1 MRRARREREERAAFA
16 AVQALMTPEWM
27 SSSMIVASIP
37 EGTTAAELENN
48 QRVLEAALKI
58 ATIMEG
64 IGYSVFARIV
74 PLSVADDLVGGMA
87 QVPAVRPRGAR
98 SHRNAEKLGMVPVA
112 GRTDR
117 PSWSKPHQSTDRRLR
132 CSSRL
137 ETLGCVPHADR
148 RPFGMAFDLKEIVA
162 ARLGENYQL
171 HEQHLNRTLVAAQRV
186 IGFDKVYARAE
197 GAYLYDMDNA
207 AYLDFLS
214 GYSVFNIGRNH
225 PAVQK
230 AIRDVLDLDL
240 PNMVQMDCSL
250 LSGLLA
256 EALTK
261 RTPKHLD
268 AVFFCNS
275 GTEAMEGALKFARA
289 ATQRP
294 RVFSLGG
301 AFHGL
306 SLGSLSLMGC
316 ESFTEGFGPLMEGFD
331 GRIALDDLTTLEREL
346 FKRDVAAFVIE
357 PVQGKGVNFPRGD
370 FFNRA
375 QELCRQF
382 GTLLICDEIQTGLG
396 RTGKMFGFEH
406 WNLEPDIITLAK
418 TLSGG
423 YVPCGAIVARRDIY
437 QKTFS
442 RMDRCVVHSTTFGRN
457 NLAMACG
464 LAALEVLD
472 DEKLIDNSA
481 KMGALLIERLDA
493 LRQKH
498 SFIKEVRGKGL
509 MIAIEFHEPNEF
521 KLKMAWKLLHKV
533 DKVLFA
539 QMVVTQMLA
548 QHRILTQVAGHAM
561 DVVKILPPL
570 IIAEKE
576 VDMFVNALDSTLS
589 ECRKFPGPMWEIG
602 NNFVRH
608 ALRSKRSPDEPRPVL
623 SL

>member
-1 MRRARREREERAAFA
+1 
-16 AVQALMTPEWM
+16 
-27 SSSMIVASIP
+27 
-37 EGTTAAELENN
+37 
-48 QRVLEAALKI
+48 
-58 ATIMEG
+58 
-64 IGYSVFARIV
+64 
-74 PLSVADDLVGGMA
+74 
-87 QVPAVRPRGAR
+87 
-98 SHRNAEKLGMVPVA
+98 
-112 GRTDR
+112 
-117 PSWSKPHQSTDRRLR
+117 
-132 CSSRL
+132 
-137 ETLGCVPHADR
+137 
-148 RPFGMAFDLKEIVA
+148 MAFDLKEIIA
-162 ARLGENYQL
+162 ARLGENYEL
-171 HEQHLNRTLVAAQRV
+171 HHRHVNRTLVAAQRV

-225 PAVQK
+225 PVVKQ

-256 EALTK
+256 EAITK
-261 RTPKHLD
+261 RTPPHLD

-289 ATQRP
+289 ATGRK
-294 RVFSLGG
+294 RVISLES

-316 ESFTEGFGPLMEGFD
+316 DSFTEGFGPLMDEWD
-331 GRIALDDLTTLEREL
+331 TRIALDDIASLEREL
-346 FKRDVAAFVIE
+346 AKRDVAALVIE
-357 PVQGKGVNFPRGD
+357 PVQGKGCKSPGDSFFP
-370 FFNRA
+370 RA
-375 QELCRQF
+375 QELCRQH
-382 GTLLICDEIQTGLG
+382 GTLFISDEVQCGLG
-396 RTGKMFGFEH
+396 RTGKMFGFQH

-423 YVPCGAIVARRDIY
+423 YVPCGAIVTRRDIY

-464 LAALEVLD
+464 LAALEVID
-472 DEKLIDNSA
+472 QENLIERAA
-481 KMGALLIERLDA
+481 KMGAQLMERVDA
-493 LRQKH
+493 LRGRH

-509 MIAIEFHEPNEF
+509 IVGIEFHEPSEF

-539 QMVVTQMLA
+539 QMIVTQMLSK
-548 QHRILTQVAGHAM
+548 HHILTQVAGHAM

-570 IIAEKE
+570 IIGERE
-576 VDMFVNALDSTLS
+576 VDLFVSALDSVLT
-589 ECRKFPGPMWEIG
+589 ECRKFPGPMWELG
-602 NNFVRH
+602 NNFVR
-608 ALRSKRSPDEPRPVL
+608 AAIGSRRSAQAPVV
-623 SL
+623 SA

>member
-1 MRRARREREERAAFA
+1 
-16 AVQALMTPEWM
+16 
-27 SSSMIVASIP
+27 
-37 EGTTAAELENN
+37 
-48 QRVLEAALKI
+48 
-58 ATIMEG
+58 
-64 IGYSVFARIV
+64 
-74 PLSVADDLVGGMA
+74 
-87 QVPAVRPRGAR
+87 
-98 SHRNAEKLGMVPVA
+98 
-112 GRTDR
+112 
-117 PSWSKPHQSTDRRLR
+117 
-132 CSSRL
+132 
-137 ETLGCVPHADR
+137 
-148 RPFGMAFDLKEIVA
+148 MAFDLKEIIA
-162 ARLGENYQL
+162 ARLGENYKL
-171 HEQHLNRTLVAAQRV
+171 HERHINRTLVAAQRV

-225 PAVQK
+225 PVVKQ

-256 EALTK
+256 EAITK
-261 RTPKHLD
+261 RTPAHLD

-289 ATQRP
+289 ATGRK
-294 RVFSLGG
+294 RVISLES

-316 ESFTEGFGPLMEGFD
+316 ESFTEGFGPLMDEWD
-331 GRIALDDLTTLEREL
+331 TRIALDDVASLEREL
-346 FKRDVAAFVIE
+346 AKRDVAAFVVE
-357 PVQGKGVNFPRGD
+357 TVQGKGCKTPEGD
-370 FFNRA
+370 FFVQA
-375 QELCRQF
+375 QQLCRKH
-382 GTLLICDEIQTGLG
+382 GTLLISDEVQTGLG
-396 RTGKMFGFEH
+396 RTGKMFGFQH

-423 YVPCGAIVARRDIY
+423 YVPCGAIVTRREIY

-464 LAALEVLD
+464 LAALEVID
-472 DEKLIDNSA
+472 SEKLVENSA
-481 KMGALLIERLDA
+481 RMGALLAEKVNA
-493 LRQKH
+493 LRAKH

-509 MIAIEFHEPNEF
+509 ITGIEFHEPTEF

-539 QMVVTQMLA
+539 QMVVTQMLSK
-548 QHRILTQVAGHAM
+548 HRILTQVAGHAM

-570 IIAEKE
+570 IIGEAE
-576 VDMFVNALDSTLS
+576 VDKFVDALDDVLT

-608 ALRSKRSPDEPRPVL
+608 AIGSNRAAPARPVV
-623 SL
+623 SA